1 MHTYDIMNLNTIEI
15 LNMTTSSRLTQ
26 KESKFVAAY
35 LTDPSIKEAAISA
48 GYLSNPSSQGCRVL
62 NRPRVQ
68 NAIQTE
74 QQGLQERH
82 QIDRDNLVRKLLA
95 CYRSAHRRSDTL
107 GMIRAVREL
116 GLLCGLYGTT
126 EPSKSDAGVDL
137 MSMSDKELERII
149 SSASKPTARGS

>member
-1 MHTYDIMNLNTIEI
+1 VNNNTGQTSP
-15 LNMTTSSRLTQ
+15 TTLTL
-26 KESKFVAAY
+26 KEKKFVTAY
-35 LTDPSIKEAAISA
+35 LAAPSIKEAAISA

>member
-1 MHTYDIMNLNTIEI
+1 MQNRKSLVNNNTVPA
-15 LNMTTSSRLTQ
+15 SPSLTQ
-26 KESKFVAAY
+26 KEAKFVDAY
-35 LTDPSIKEAAISA
+35 LTAPSIKEAAITA

-82 QIDRDNLVRKLLA
+82 QIDRDNLARRFLTA
-95 CYRSAHRRSDTL
+95 YQEAHDRSDVM

-116 GLLCGLYGTT
+116 GLLCGLYDTA
-126 EPSKSDAGVDL
+126 EPDKSADVADL
-137 MSMSDKELERII
+137 SRMSDSELRELVE
-149 SSASKPTARGS
+149 SG